1 VFEAIREKAK
11 TGNPQAVRE
20 YREWLTRLR
29 LVSGDHDQDVLDKRL
44 DDMTPDELAFA
55 DAWAERQIARAQ
67 RKLTGMRKAE
77 EQVTQ
82 QAAAQADA

>member
-1 VFEAIREKAK
+1 MPPIGV
-11 TGNPQAVRE
+11 
-20 YREWLTRLR
+20 TR
-29 LVSGDHDQDVLDKRL
+29 
-44 DDMTPDELAFA
+44 
-55 DAWAERQIARAQ
+55 ARTLMKGRP